1 MLRSRFGSSVKAVA
15 ISALLLA
22 SLPGLAAEKTRVRWH
37 VVGTI
42 SGLAQPYTTAAY
54 FPRPLSAGEL
64 VDMTFTIDTSVAGS
78 SFGGYASYPHAIAS
92 AHVTGSDWSIRMKA
106 PLLIGDISLA
116 NDHPDYGDA
125 LFMNAGTTSSP
136 GQTWFNV
143 QLDLRNP
150 GGPNPGVGPWQPFT
164 SLALPKK
171 PPALGFF
178 PGAIF
183 YIQARRDVA
192 GQPLDGAAYFGQ
204 ILSITQERCD

>member
-1 MLRSRFGSSVKAVA
+1 MLRSRFGSSVKAAA
-15 ISALLLA
+15 ISVLLLA
-22 SLPGLAAEKTRVRWH
+22 SLPSLAAEKKVRWH

-42 SGLAQPYTTAAY
+42 SALAQPYTTTAY
-54 FPRPLSAGEL
+54 FPRPLSAGE
-64 VDMTFTIDTSVAGS
+64 VIDMTFTIDPSVAGLGS
-78 SFGGYASYPHAIAS
+78 GGYAYYQHAIAS
-92 AHVTGSDWSIRMKA
+92 AVVAGSDWSIRMKA
-106 PLLIGDISLA
+106 PLSNGDISIA

-125 LFMNAGTTSSP
+125 LFMSATTAYTP

-178 PGAIF
+178 PGASF

-192 GQPLDGAAYFGQ
+192 GQPVDGAAYFGQ
-204 ILSITQERCD
+204 ILSISLERCD